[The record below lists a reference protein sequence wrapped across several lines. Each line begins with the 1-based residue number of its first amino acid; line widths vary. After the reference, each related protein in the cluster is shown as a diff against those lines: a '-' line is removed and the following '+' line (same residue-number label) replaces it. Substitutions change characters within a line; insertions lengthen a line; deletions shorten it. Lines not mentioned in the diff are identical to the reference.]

1 MLNKKSWL
9 IIIPMLG
16 IILISSLVLSKKLL
30 THNFKNPNKVIN
42 EVKTYFMH
50 VVGSYILEEPTTYE
64 KDNTVYTVY
73 RGGIT
78 TFNSDR
84 FTYYDF
90 YVDAKIGTVID
101 IIENEFEVTT

>member
-1 MLNKKSWL
+1 MINKKSWL
-9 IIIPMLG
+9 IFISVIAIL
-16 IILISSLVLSKKLL
+16 LISCLFVVNKLL
-30 THNFKNPNKVIN
+30 TQKFINPNKVLN

-50 VVGSYILEEPTTYE
+50 VVGSYILEEPMTHQ
-64 KDNTVYTVY
+64 KDNTIYNVY

-78 TFNSDR
+78 TFNNDR

-90 YVDAKIGTVID
+90 YVDAKTGAVID